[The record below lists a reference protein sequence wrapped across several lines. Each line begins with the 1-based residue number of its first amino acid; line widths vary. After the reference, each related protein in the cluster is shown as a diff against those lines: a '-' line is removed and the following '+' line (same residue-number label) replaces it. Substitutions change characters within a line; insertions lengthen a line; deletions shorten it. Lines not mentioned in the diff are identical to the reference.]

1 MCWRVV
7 ETLLIANDE
16 IPRTGGAWQVVTDG
30 GKYSNAVRR
39 QPMKK
44 ELELLCNYLKK
55 NGYEDDSKRVE
66 EIMHD
71 ITKADSENAK
81 KRLIAMCNPRYLG
94 NLNIEEFDNVY
105 EWWNFLA
112 DISSKAKSEDI

>member
-1 MCWRVV
+1 
-7 ETLLIANDE
+7 
-16 IPRTGGAWQVVTDG
+16 
-30 GKYSNAVRR
+30 
-39 QPMKK
+39 MKK

-105 EWWNFLA
+105 DWQIYLQRQKVKIYNLVMYPHK
-112 DISSKAKSEDI
+112 DSHKAKIIAVFMLTILTLAEGTYTV

>member
-1 MCWRVV
+1 
-7 ETLLIANDE
+7 
-16 IPRTGGAWQVVTDG
+16 
-30 GKYSNAVRR
+30 
-39 QPMKK
+39 MKK
-44 ELELLCNYLKK
+44 KLELLCNYLKK

-94 NLNIEEFDNVY
+94 SLNIEEFDNVY
-105 EWWNFLA
+105 EWWNFWQIYLQRQKVKIYA
-112 DISSKAKSEDI
+112 IRKDR

>member
-1 MCWRVV
+1 
-7 ETLLIANDE
+7 
-16 IPRTGGAWQVVTDG
+16 
-30 GKYSNAVRR
+30 
-39 QPMKK
+39 
-44 ELELLCNYLKK
+44 
-55 NGYEDDSKRVE
+55 
-66 EIMHD
+66 MHD

-112 DISSKAKSEDI
+112 DISSKAKREDI

>member
-1 MCWRVV
+1 
-7 ETLLIANDE
+7 
-16 IPRTGGAWQVVTDG
+16 
-30 GKYSNAVRR
+30 
-39 QPMKK
+39 MKK
-44 ELELLCNYLKK
+44 KLELLCDYLKK
-55 NGYEDDSKRVE
+55 NGYEDDLKRVE

-71 ITKADSENAK
+71 ITKEDSEDAK

-94 NLNIEEFDNVY
+94 NLNIAEFDNVY

>member
-1 MCWRVV
+1 
-7 ETLLIANDE
+7 
-16 IPRTGGAWQVVTDG
+16 
-30 GKYSNAVRR
+30 
-39 QPMKK
+39 MKK
-44 ELELLCNYLKK
+44 KLELLRDYLKK
-55 NGYEDDSKRVE
+55 NGYEDDSKRIE

-71 ITKADSENAK
+71 ITDKNSQNAK

-94 NLNIEEFDNVY
+94 NLNIAEFDNVY

>member
-1 MCWRVV
+1 
-7 ETLLIANDE
+7 
-16 IPRTGGAWQVVTDG
+16 
-30 GKYSNAVRR
+30 
-39 QPMKK
+39 MKK
-44 ELELLCNYLKK
+44 KLELLCNYLKK

-66 EIMHD
+66 EIMYD
-71 ITKADSENAK
+71 ITKEDSENAK

-94 NLNIEEFDNVY
+94 NLNIAEFDSVY

>member
-1 MCWRVV
+1 MSPG
-7 ETLLIANDE
+7 EIARYNEHWVNVAENISNESLDNQIAFIKSGG

-30 GKYSNAVRR
+30 GKYSNAIRR

-81 KRLIAMCNPRYLG
+81 KTSNS
-94 NLNIEEFDNVY
+94 NV
-105 EWWNFLA
+105 
-112 DISSKAKSEDI
+112 